1 MAEEVYKRRFFVTVL
16 LVFVLLAVN
25 GCSKRNVKDTPEK
38 EEEQQQQTAE
48 TEKDEQLYILLYSN
62 TETNRVF
69 LQGTQTGRQEEF
81 EYNGGTYIHGRY
93 DESLTIGELKVGELL
108 KLTYTDKKI
117 LTEIQVAKEAFFCE
131 GITDFSIREDEAVFS
146 VGDSNYYYDED
157 LKIFSEDGII
167 SLNEL
172 SSIDTVCLRGMGKQ
186 IITIVVTR
194 GHGTLVFRNTELFEG
209 GMVTVGNEAAQRVSR
224 DMTIEVPEGTHVLS
238 VAHEGYG
245 GSKEITVERFGE
257 LLIDLDTLKGDGPKH
272 GRVKINVTP
281 ENAKVTIDGGLA
293 DCSQV
298 LELEY
303 GTYRLKAE
311 AEGYEDWSGQLV
323 IRGAESAV
331 EIELDKSSG
340 EDAKEEKE
348 ETSDTKEESQEKSQ
362 EESKE

>member
-1 MAEEVYKRRFFVTVL
+1 MAEEGYKRRFFVTVL
-16 LVFVLLAVN
+16 LVLALLSVC
-25 GCSKRNVKDTPEK
+25 GCSQRKEKNAPDEEKEQQTPEIQ
-38 EEEQQQQTAE
+38 EDQ
-48 TEKDEQLYILLYSN
+48 QLYILLYSN

-69 LQGTQTGRQEEF
+69 LQGSQTGRQEEF
-81 EYNGGTYIHGRY
+81 EYNGGTYIRGRY
-93 DESLTIGELKVGELL
+93 DESLTMGELKVGELL
-108 KLTYTDKKI
+108 KLTYTDKKV
-117 LTEIQVAKEAFFCE
+117 LTEIQVAKEAFFYE

-146 VGDSNYYYDED
+146 VRDKNYYYDEE

-172 SSIDTVCLRGMGKQ
+172 SSLDTVCLRGMEKQ
-186 IITIVVTR
+186 ILTIVVTR

-209 GMVTVGNEAAQRVSR
+209 GMVTVGNVAAQTVSR
-224 DMTIEVPEGTHVLS
+224 DMTMEVPEGTHVLS

-245 GSKEITVERFGE
+245 GSKEIKVERFGE
-257 LLIDLDTLKGDGPKH
+257 VLIDLDTMKGDGPQH

-323 IRGAESAV
+323 IKGPDAAV
-331 EIELDKSSG
+331 EIELDKLSDEEDEEDSKESS
-340 EDAKEEKE
+340 DTEKE
-348 ETSDTKEESQEKSQ
+348 SKEESK
-362 EESKE
+362 K